1 MCSSLDGIV
10 YYNRTRMRILK
21 HLYRI
26 GSGGGGN
33 EGAAVSRQVESVGAQ
48 LWEVKNLAEGAAV
61 VMTLFAKGL
70 ARRLAAPVVVANVN
84 RPSHALRVDSVVAI
98 VLLVWFSSEIQAD
111 VLVLQILASLT
122 IAR

>member
-1 MCSSLDGIV
+1 MLESRRHSVLQSDENAHIETSISYWV
-10 YYNRTRMRILK
+10 
-21 HLYRI
+21 
-26 GSGGGGN
+26 GGGGN